1 MQPGLAGFPA
11 VLCMAALL
19 AVLAFA
25 ASGCGSAKTTT
36 TTNAAGQRV
45 ITCTIRFAKTKFLL
59 HAGIASGAFYRY
71 IYKPYRSGAFKK
83 NAPGRSKALTKA
95 AASGLVVVHELKVAA
110 RDARCDG
117 PALRKLAGPISAAL
131 DAVTSLKALAGGG
144 GLGAIGTAGA
154 AFEQLRMKS
163 AAAGAVIKQR

>member
-1 MQPGLAGFPA
+1 
-11 VLCMAALL
+11 MATLV

-25 ASGCGSAKTTT
+25 ASGCGSGKATT
-36 TTNAAGQRV
+36 TTNAAGQTV

-83 NAPGRSKALTKA
+83 TAPGRSKALTKA
-95 AASGLVVVHELKVAA
+95 AASGLVVVHELKIAA

-117 PALRKLAGPISAAL
+117 PTLKKLAGPISAVL
-131 DAVTSLKALAGGG
+131 TAVTSLRALAAGG

-154 AFEQLRMKS
+154 AFDQLRTES